1 MEKLTEENYFSEENN
16 WKYAGSSQ
24 IKSFCDCEARTIA
37 ELKGEWQRPTNTS
50 LLVGSFVDASVSGT
64 LEEFTKEHPEV
75 FKRDGT
81 LKSEYVQA
89 TYILERMQRDELFS
103 KYLSGDHQTIMIG
116 NIEEVPIKIKI
127 DSYHKDKAIVDLKC
141 VKNFEPIWNPVT
153 KEKEN
158 FVDYWKYTWQGA
170 LYQEIVFQNTGKKL
184 PFFIC
189 AVTKELEP
197 DLAILSIPQDILD
210 EKLNT
215 IKAILPSIKEIK
227 EGKQQP
233 TRCEHCD
240 YCKSTKKI
248 TKIINYQDLDLI

>member
-1 MEKLTEENYFSEENN
+1 MNLTDENYFSKENN
-16 WKYAGSSQ
+16 LKYAGSSQ
-24 IKSFCDCEARTIA
+24 IKSFVDCEARTIA

-50 LLVGSFVDASVSGT
+50 LLVGSFVDASVSRT

-81 LKSEYVQA
+81 LKSEYIQA

-103 KYLSGDHQTIMIG
+103 KYLGGDHQTIMTG
-116 NIEEVPIKIKI
+116 NIEGVPIKIKI

-141 VKNFEPIWNPVT
+141 VRNFEPIWNPVT

-197 DLAILSIPQDILD
+197 DLAILSIPQDVLD
-210 EKLNT
+210 EKLNI
-215 IKAILPSIKEIK
+215 IKTILPRIKEIK
-227 EGKQQP
+227 EGRQQP

-240 YCKSTKKI
+240 YCKSTKKL